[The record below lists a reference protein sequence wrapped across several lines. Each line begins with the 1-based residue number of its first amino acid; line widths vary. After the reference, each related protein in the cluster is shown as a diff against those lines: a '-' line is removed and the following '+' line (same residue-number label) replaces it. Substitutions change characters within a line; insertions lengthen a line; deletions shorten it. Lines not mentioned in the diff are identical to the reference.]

1 MKQWFI
7 NKDEG
12 AVLVESTSVREEGQ
26 VKLKLS
32 KVAVSS
38 QDMSNFATRSK
49 DNAITPGHSAVAYVS
64 EADEESGLKLGARVV
79 VSPYVKAQDH
89 GVDVVKT
96 MGVDVDGLLRDF
108 VCVPFENVFP
118 LPDGVSDEE
127 ALFAEYIA
135 MGDNV
140 FEALDLEKGDYI
152 VILGASTLGLII
164 SQMANYYQFV
174 PILIDLDSDKLALAQ
189 KWGVCYTLNP
199 TYDNLERRVEEI
211 TGGRMSEAAVFAG
224 ESVDRNSA
232 IRLVKN
238 EGDVIIAGYA
248 TRAKH
253 AIDAYPIL
261 KKQLKVKGVSN
272 GEGSMSSAINL
283 LANKIVK
290 TSGIISAAANFEE
303 VPQVVE
309 NCVKY
314 PYQYS
319 KIVVNID

>member
-108 VCVPFENVFP
+108 VCVPFETFFR
-118 LPDGVSDEE
+118 S
-127 ALFAEYIA
+127 
-135 MGDNV
+135 
-140 FEALDLEKGDYI
+140 
-152 VILGASTLGLII
+152 
-164 SQMANYYQFV
+164 
-174 PILIDLDSDKLALAQ
+174 
-189 KWGVCYTLNP
+189 P
-199 TYDNLERRVEEI
+199 TE
-211 TGGRMSEAAVFAG
+211 
-224 ESVDRNSA
+224 
-232 IRLVKN
+232 
-238 EGDVIIAGYA
+238 
-248 TRAKH
+248 
-253 AIDAYPIL
+253 
-261 KKQLKVKGVSN
+261 
-272 GEGSMSSAINL
+272 
-283 LANKIVK
+283 
-290 TSGIISAAANFEE
+290 
-303 VPQVVE
+303 
-309 NCVKY
+309 
-314 PYQYS
+314 
-319 KIVVNID
+319 

>member
-1 MKQWFI
+1 MDI
-7 NKDEG
+7 
-12 AVLVESTSVREEGQ
+12 
-26 VKLKLS
+26 
-32 KVAVSS
+32 
-38 QDMSNFATRSK
+38 
-49 DNAITPGHSAVAYVS
+49 
-64 EADEESGLKLGARVV
+64 
-79 VSPYVKAQDH
+79 
-89 GVDVVKT
+89 
-96 MGVDVDGLLRDF
+96 
-108 VCVPFENVFP
+108 
-118 LPDGVSDEE
+118 
-127 ALFAEYIA
+127 
-135 MGDNV
+135 
-140 FEALDLEKGDYI
+140 
-152 VILGASTLGLII
+152 
-164 SQMANYYQFV
+164 
-174 PILIDLDSDKLALAQ
+174 
-189 KWGVCYTLNP
+189 
-199 TYDNLERRVEEI
+199 
-211 TGGRMSEAAVFAG
+211 
-224 ESVDRNSA
+224 NSA